1 MDQSNEDELGDMNP
15 NEQLDVIIDVV
26 EEALKMTIQ
35 KRKMF
40 DGYSESESS
49 LKKTSNNFI
58 PKVIRNLMRRK
69 SNL

>member
-1 MDQSNEDELGDMNP
+1 MDQSNEDELGDINP

-26 EEALKMTIQ
+26 EEALEMTIQ

-40 DGYSESESS
+40 DGESESESS

-69 SNL
+69 SNP